1 MSVFCKQGE
10 IRMFVYING
19 ELVRKEDVVIS
30 PFDHGFLY
38 GMGLFETFRV
48 YNGHPFLLDDHIER
62 LNNGLHVLNINA
74 QYTREQIVDALH
86 LLLKKNHLQDAYIR
100 LNVSA
105 GVGEIGLQTEPY
117 YDPNVIIFS
126 KPLPPMKGVEKK
138 AKILNLTR
146 NTPEGHERLKS
157 HHYLNNILAKRE
169 IGQSM
174 DCEGIF
180 LTAEGYL
187 AEGVVSNLFWIKDH
201 VLYTPAIDTGILNG
215 ITRQFVLSLAR
226 KNGMETREG
235 FFPINAAL
243 EADEVFVTNSI
254 QEIVPIVEIAG
265 SIKPGKT
272 GEMVRKLQQKY
283 RGYTDIAWGRK
294 EL

>member
-1 MSVFCKQGE
+1 
-10 IRMFVYING
+10 MFVYMNG
-19 ELVRKEDVVIS
+19 EVMSKEEAVIS

-62 LNNGLHVLNINA
+62 LNKGLHVLNINL
-74 QYTREQIVDALH
+74 QFSREQIVNALQ
-86 LLLKKNHLQDAYIR
+86 LLLEKNRLQDAYIR

-105 GVGEIGLQTEPY
+105 GMGEIGLQTEPY
-117 YDPNVIIFS
+117 ENPSMIIFS
-126 KPLPPMKGVEKK
+126 KKLPPMKEVEKK
-138 AKILNLTR
+138 ARILNLTR

-157 HHYLNNILAKRE
+157 HHYLNNVLAKRE
-169 IGQSM
+169 IGNSQ

-187 AEGVVSNLFWIKDH
+187 AEGVVSNLFWIKDEI
-201 VLYTPAIDTGILNG
+201 LYTPAIETGILNG
-215 ITRQFVLSLAR
+215 ITRQFVIALAR
-226 KNGMETREG
+226 KNGIEAHEG
-235 FFPINAAL
+235 LYPLSTLL

-254 QEIVPIVEIAG
+254 QEIVPITEIDG
-265 SIKPGKT
+265 FIKPGKT
-272 GEMVRKLQQKY
+272 GEMMNQLKKQY
-283 RGYTDIAWGRK
+283 RRFTETTWSRT

>member
-1 MSVFCKQGE
+1 
-10 IRMFVYING
+10 MFVYMNG
-19 ELVRKEDVVIS
+19 EVMNKEEAVIS

-62 LNNGLHVLNINA
+62 LNKGLHVLNINL
-74 QYTREQIVDALH
+74 QFSREQIVNALQ
-86 LLLKKNHLQDAYIR
+86 LLLEKNRLQDAYIR

-105 GVGEIGLQTEPY
+105 GMGEIGLQTEPY
-117 YDPNVIIFS
+117 ENPSMIIFS
-126 KPLPPMKGVEKK
+126 KKLPPMKEVEKK
-138 AKILNLTR
+138 ARILNLTR

-157 HHYLNNILAKRE
+157 HHYLNNVLAKRE
-169 IGQSM
+169 IGNSQ

-187 AEGVVSNLFWIKDH
+187 AEGVVSNLFWIKDEI
-201 VLYTPAIDTGILNG
+201 LYTPAIETGILNG
-215 ITRQFVLSLAR
+215 ITRQFVIALAR
-226 KNGMETREG
+226 KNGIEAHEG
-235 FFPINAAL
+235 LYPLSTLL

-254 QEIVPIVEIAG
+254 QEIVPIAEIDG
-265 SIKPGKT
+265 FIKPGKT
-272 GEMVRKLQQKY
+272 GEMMNQLKKQY
-283 RGYTDIAWGRK
+283 RRFTETTWSRT